1 MTYVTFSS
9 TLTFPITLTSTASTT
24 QAEPDW
30 HALLLQHRRQAA
42 SVAGQ
47 KVRHGLSLRS
57 IVEIDQSTVLP
68 SRMPR
73 NETVDVTPHHDALI
87 QEMVDDER
95 LFAHLE
101 AYARASDYRA
111 FRAEVAKVHW
121 THHASATL
129 VRTIKLALSHE
140 WLTLAETLI
149 AQGREF
155 FPHDP
160 TIGRIARTLAPPSI
174 TVVPGAAPQGLAASR
189 MWLRTHATD
198 YRGQWVA
205 VYNGQLL
212 GVAPSLDTLRA
223 TIGPLEQPAST
234 IITHIL

>member
-24 QAEPDW
+24 HAEPDW
-30 HALLLQHRRQAA
+30 QALLSQHLRQAA
-42 SVAGQ
+42 SAAGW

-57 IVEIDQSTVLP
+57 IIEIDQSTVLP
-68 SRMPR
+68 TQTPR
-73 NETVDVTPHHDALI
+73 NETVDVTPHHDSLI
-87 QEMVDDER
+87 HEMVDDEH

-101 AYARASDYRA
+101 AYARAHDYRA
-111 FRAEVAKVHW
+111 YKAEVANVHW
-121 THHASATL
+121 ACHAPTAL
-129 VRTIKLALSHE
+129 VRTITLTLSHE

-149 AQGREF
+149 KQGREI

-160 TIGRIARTLAPPSI
+160 TIGRIARTLAPSSI

-189 MWLRTHATD
+189 MWLRTYATD
-198 YRGQWVA
+198 YRGAWVA

-212 GVAPSLDTLRA
+212 GAAPSLEALRA
-223 TIGPLEQPAST
+223 TIDPLEQPAST